1 MITLKTIKYN
11 KMNSTKEIMENILSQ
26 EQRMIQH
33 LKDTLYNQTDRR
45 GVSNWKARLII
56 YNLENK
62 NKNSEFLDTSDYS
75 LVDIVLKEINSYL

>member
-1 MITLKTIKYN
+1 
-11 KMNSTKEIMENILSQ
+11 MNSTKEIMENILSQ